1 MEEIWTTNI
10 GGWTKPPQGLIL
22 WTWQTALATALYF
35 HFMHC
40 LSLIALIFNPSVITL
55 AYDDCI
61 CPGLPPVH
69 GFAFFPTW
77 PFLPP
82 FNPFPFHYCHLLSWP
97 PTLNELNHS
106 LFFFLLVSTSSR
118 VRSTKVNHATMCDA
132 VIHQQSVI
140 HQWSMLI
147 DTTNT
152 IQCPPGFCKLL
163 N

>member
-22 WTWQTALATALYF
+22 WTWQTTLATALSF
-35 HFMHC
+35 HLMHC
-40 LSLIALIFNPSVITL
+40 LSLISFIFNPSVITL

-69 GFAFFPTW
+69 GFAFLPTW

-82 FNPFPFHYCHLLSWP
+82 FNPISLLSLAQLTSYFEWVESF
-97 PTLNELNHS
+97 T
-106 LFFFLLVSTSSR
+106 FFFLLVSTSSR

-132 VIHQQSVI
+132 VIHQR
-140 HQWSMLI
+140 SMLI

-152 IQCPPGFCKLL
+152 IQCPPGFCKLS